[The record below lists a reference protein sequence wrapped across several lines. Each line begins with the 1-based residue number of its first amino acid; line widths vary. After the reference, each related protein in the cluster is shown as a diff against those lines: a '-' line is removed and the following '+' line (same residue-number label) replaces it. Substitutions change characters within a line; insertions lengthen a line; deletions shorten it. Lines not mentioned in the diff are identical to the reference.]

1 MRGGYGIL
9 KGIMTNT
16 KKLTAGLTLGALG
29 IVFGDIGTSPLYVFQ
44 AIFGSLGLDL
54 PINHT
59 NIAGITSLILW
70 AVTLVVSIKYLLMVM
85 RADNKGEGGIM
96 ALVALIK
103 GSRLS
108 SRYKASLV
116 ALGIIGVSLF
126 YGDSVI
132 TPAISVLA
140 AVEGLKVLVPSVD
153 HLIVPITLIVL
164 SLLFLLQRRGTTLI
178 GRLFGPIM
186 LLWFGSIAFG
196 GGWQVLQHPEV
207 LGALSPLV
215 ALQFLLLYPL
225 VGFVVMAAVVLAV
238 TGAEALYADM
248 GHFGRAPI
256 SRAWFLV
263 VFPALILCYMGQG
276 ALLLHDPTAITNP
289 LPLLFPE
296 FLRAPIVLLATLATL
311 IASQAVIS
319 GAFSLTRQAM
329 KLDFLPK
336 MLVRH
341 TSIVSTGQIY
351 IPLVNSILWA
361 LVVVLVVF
369 FGSSQRLAGVF
380 GVAVS
385 GTLIIDSVLFIVVM
399 YSLWRK
405 SIFAVL
411 LAAIVF
417 LPLDLLFVTSN
428 LPKILNGAWFP
439 IVLAILAFTIIT
451 TWTKG
456 QQIVTRK
463 RRVLEGSLQAFID
476 KVHVRW
482 PAVIRLPGQAVYIS
496 HHPDFAPL
504 ALHKAV
510 DELNELQENVVI
522 LSVQVTNEAHV
533 PIEERAT
540 FDGLEYN
547 DGISHLSLKY
557 GFHDS
562 INIPKALESVRGLS
576 PELDFSSDKAMYFIS
591 QSRVIPGKRH
601 NLLGWRKT
609 LYCLMARNA
618 LSESDYYKLPID
630 RTVEMQ
636 SLIKL

>member
-1 MRGGYGIL
+1 
-9 KGIMTNT
+9 MTNT

-44 AIFGSLGLDL
+44 AIFGPLGLGL
-54 PINHT
+54 PITST

-70 AVTLVVSIKYLLMVM
+70 AVTLVVSIKYLLLVM

-96 ALVALIK
+96 ALVALLK
-103 GSRLS
+103 GSRLRN
-108 SRYKASLV
+108 RYKTGLIL
-116 ALGIIGVSLF
+116 LGIIGVSLF

-132 TPAISVLA
+132 TPAISVLS

-153 HLIVPITLIVL
+153 HLIVPITLVIL
-164 SLLFLLQRRGTTLI
+164 SLLFLLQKRGTTLI
-178 GRLFGPIM
+178 GHLFGPIM
-186 LLWFGSIAFG
+186 LLWFGSIALG
-196 GGWQVLQHPEV
+196 GLWQVIQHPEA
-207 LGALSPLV
+207 LIALSPLL
-215 ALQFLLLYPL
+215 ALQFLIMYPL

-256 SRAWFLV
+256 SRAWFFV
-263 VFPALILCYMGQG
+263 VFPALILCYLGQG
-276 ALLLHDPTAITNP
+276 ALLLNTPTAITNP

-296 FLRAPIVLLATLATL
+296 FLRAPVVLLATLATL

-336 MLVRH
+336 MLIRH
-341 TSIVSTGQIY
+341 TSVLSPGQIY
-351 IPLVNSILWA
+351 IPLVNMILWA

-385 GTLIIDSVLFIVVM
+385 GTLIIDSILFIVVM

-405 SIFAVL
+405 SIYIVL
-411 LAAIVF
+411 LAALIF

-439 IVLAILAFTIIT
+439 IALALIAFTIIT

-456 QQIVTRK
+456 QAIVTKK
-463 RRVLEGSLQAFID
+463 RRLMEGSLQAFID
-476 KVHVRW
+476 KVHVRQ

-496 HHPDFAPL
+496 HHPNFAPL

-510 DELNELQENVVI
+510 DELNELHESVVI
-522 LSVQVTNEAHV
+522 LSVQVITEAHV
-533 PIEERAT
+533 PIEKRAV

-562 INIPKALESVRGLS
+562 INIPKALESVRHLS
-576 PELDFSSDKAMYFIS
+576 PELDFNSGKAIYFIS
-591 QSRVIPGKRH
+591 QSRVIPSKKH
-601 NLLGWRKT
+601 NLFGWRKT

-618 LSESDYYKLPID
+618 LSVSDYYKLPID